1 MIVLSRHVSLS
12 FVRNEERERKGGV
25 DVSYNVHSF
34 SIVDTMFEGIKMF
47 VVSYKKD
54 TVVFK
59 EGCVLNRW
67 EG

>member
-1 MIVLSRHVSLS
+1 M
-12 FVRNEERERKGGV
+12 
-25 DVSYNVHSF
+25 SYNVHSF